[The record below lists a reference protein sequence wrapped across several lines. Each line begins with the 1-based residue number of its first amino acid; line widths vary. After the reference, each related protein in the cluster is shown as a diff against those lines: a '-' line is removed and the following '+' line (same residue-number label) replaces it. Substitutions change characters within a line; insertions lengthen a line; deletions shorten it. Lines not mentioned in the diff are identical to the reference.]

1 MKKILISSLAVA
13 GLLFTVSCNTEF
25 DTDVKDVKVT
35 NGTADFTKY
44 VALGNSLTSG
54 YRDGALYLDGQNESY
69 PSMIAQQMK
78 LAGGGE
84 FSQPLMPN
92 NVGGFTNLFTASGG
106 KDFYGKLTLQVVGG
120 ALSPTPSAPATNL
133 DVIGGA
139 GKYFNNMGVPG
150 AKSFH
155 LVAPGYGSAAGLTA
169 GTANPYFVRF
179 ATSATTRVIDDAMA
193 QKPTFVSLWIGA
205 NDVLSYSTS
214 GGTNYDS
221 GTKTYSEAVDQ
232 KGNVNPAT
240 YKSSDISDPNVV
252 AGSIKAV
259 LDGLKSANPN
269 VKGVIANIPQV
280 TSIPFFTRVP
290 YNAIPLDAATAQS
303 LNTNL
308 YSKLN
313 AALTYLGQGSRIKS
327 VAAGNNPVLIV
338 DPDLKNLS
346 NELTT
351 VLTAGGATPQQAA
364 FLGQTFGQARQ
375 ATSDDLILLTAST
388 LLGKDALTGQAPT
401 PTSQFIFGASYP
413 IANQYSLTKN
423 EIAKVKTATD
433 SYNASIA
440 SLASS
445 YGYAFVDAN
454 AKMIELSQSSGIQ
467 FDGVK
472 YTATFVTGG
481 TFSLDGVHLTGRG
494 YAVIANEFIKAINN
508 KYGSTLPMVNPNG
521 YSGVKFP

>member
-179 ATSATTRVIDDAMA
+179 ASSSTTTVLADAM
-193 QKPTFVSLWIGA
+193 KINPTFFSLWIGN
-205 NDVLSYSTS
+205 NDVLGYATS
-214 GGTNYDS
+214 GGDGTNPI
-221 GTKTYSEAVDQ
+221 TTEALFTQAYTALV
-232 KGNVNPAT
+232 T
-240 YKSSDISDPNVV
+240 TLTS
-252 AGSIKAV
+252 AGA
-259 LDGLKSANPN
+259 
-269 VKGVIANIPQV
+269 KGVVANIPDV
-280 TSIPFFTRVP
+280 TGIPFFTTVP
-290 YNAIPLDAATAQS
+290 YNPVPLDQASVTA
-303 LNTNL
+303 
-308 YSKLN
+308 LN
-313 AALTYLGQGSRIKS
+313 AQVFGPLKQILTAYGQGSRLQLLGL
-327 VAAGNNPVLIV
+327 ANNPLLIK
-338 DPDLKNLS
+338 DENLTNLS
-346 NELTT
+346 TQITT
-351 VLTAGGATPQQAA
+351 ALVGAGVNAQQAG
-364 FLGQTFGQARQ
+364 LMGQVFGQARH
-375 ATSDDLILLTAST
+375 ATSADLIPLTTSSVI
-388 LLGKDALTGQAPT
+388 GSAPT
-401 PTSQFIFGASYP
+401 SPLAVSPFNKYGVTFPLEDKHVLNATEV
-413 IANQYSLTKN
+413 AEVT
-423 EIAKVKTATD
+423 TATAKFNTII
-433 SYNASIA
+433 SG
-440 SLASS
+440 LASS
-445 YGYAFVDAN
+445 KGLAFVDAN
-454 AKMIELSQSSGIQ
+454 SKMKELSQSSGIQ
-467 FDGVK
+467 FDGVR
-472 YTATFVTGG
+472 YTAKFVTGG

>member
-120 ALSPTPSAPATNL
+120 ALSPTPSAPAANL

-179 ATSATTRVIDDAMA
+179 ASSSTTTVLADAM
-193 QKPTFVSLWIGA
+193 KINPTFFSLWIGN
-205 NDVLSYSTS
+205 NDVLGYATS
-214 GGTNYDS
+214 GGDGTNPI
-221 GTKTYSEAVDQ
+221 TTEALFTQAYTALV
-232 KGNVNPAT
+232 T
-240 YKSSDISDPNVV
+240 TLTS
-252 AGSIKAV
+252 AGA
-259 LDGLKSANPN
+259 
-269 VKGVIANIPQV
+269 KGVVANIPDV
-280 TSIPFFTRVP
+280 TGIPFFTTVP
-290 YNAIPLDAATAQS
+290 YNPVPLDQASVTA
-303 LNTNL
+303 
-308 YSKLN
+308 LN
-313 AALTYLGQGSRIKS
+313 AQVFGPLKQILTAYGQGSRLQLLGL
-327 VAAGNNPVLIV
+327 ANNPLLIK
-338 DPDLKNLS
+338 DENLTNLS
-346 NELTT
+346 TQITT
-351 VLTAGGATPQQAA
+351 ALIGAGVNAQQAG
-364 FLGQTFGQARQ
+364 LMGQVFGQARH
-375 ATSDDLILLTAST
+375 ATSADLIPLTTSSVI
-388 LLGKDALTGQAPT
+388 GSAPT
-401 PTSQFIFGASYP
+401 SPLAVSPFNKYGVTFPLEDKHVLNATEV
-413 IANQYSLTKN
+413 AEVT
-423 EIAKVKTATD
+423 TATAKFNTII
-433 SYNASIA
+433 SG
-440 SLASS
+440 LASS
-445 YGYAFVDAN
+445 KGLAFVDAN
-454 AKMIELSQSSGIQ
+454 SKMKELSQSSGIQ
-467 FDGVK
+467 FDGVR
-472 YTATFVTGG
+472 YTAKFVTGG

-508 KYGSTLPMVNPNG
+508 KYGSTLPMLNPNG